1 MSRNKIAIFALLAIV
16 FSLCHSCKEVGPN
29 VDLGVVQNVDDTTYV
44 LTNIQTPQTKNVL
57 IEELTGV
64 KCANCP
70 TGHQLVKDLKNTYTG
85 RVIGIAMHTVFLGR
99 PYPGSPDMINAEA
112 EDLISSAN
120 YGPLSEKPTAIIDRT
135 YNSSISS
142 YLQGKNLW
150 ATAVGTQI
158 SKTTP
163 VNIAITKTY
172 TDATRELK
180 VQVVA
185 QFTEA
190 VAENCRLV
198 VALTEDSI
206 VAEQLQPDGST
217 HDPNYVHLEVLRDF
231 LTANVGNS
239 FGTAG
244 DKGRVFVRNF
254 TTTLNSNWSEK
265 HMHIIAYVQKST
277 SSKEVLQTIEE
288 KVK

>member
-1 MSRNKIAIFALLAIV
+1 MKRNSTAFVAAVTLLLFCQA
-16 FSLCHSCKEVGPN
+16 CKEVGPN
-29 VDLGVVQNVDDTTYV
+29 VDLGTVQNLNDTTY
-44 LTNIQTPQTKNVL
+44 LLSNIQTPQTKNVL
-57 IEELTGV
+57 IEEFTGV

-70 TGHQLVKDLKNTYTG
+70 TGHQLVKDLKNTYPDK
-85 RVIGIAMHTVFLGR
+85 VIGIALHSNFLGS
-99 PYPGSPDMINAEA
+99 PYTGSPDLRNAKA
-112 EDLISSAN
+112 EDLISSTN

-135 YNSSISS
+135 YNAAISS

-150 ATAVGTQI
+150 ANAVAAQI

-163 VNIAITKTY
+163 VNIAITKAF
-172 TDATRELK
+172 DDNTRELK
-180 VQVVA
+180 VQIVA
-185 QFTEA
+185 QFTDA

-217 HDPNYVHLEVLRDF
+217 HDPNYIHLEVLRDF

-239 FGTAG
+239 FGTPG
-244 DKGRVFVRNF
+244 DKGRVFIRNF
-254 TTTLNSNWSEK
+254 TTTLNSSWKEK
-265 HMHIIAYVQKST
+265 HMHIVAYIQKNT
-277 SSKEVLQTIEE
+277 TSKEVLQTIEE